1 MLLPKKTKHRKVF
14 KGRIKRQATC
24 GNTVVYGQFG
34 LQSLAANRISSRQI
48 EAARRAMTRSVKR
61 TGRIWIRIFPHR
73 PVTRKSVGAK
83 MGKGKG
89 SPEFFVAQVKKG
101 NDDV

>member
-14 KGRIKRQATC
+14 KGRIKRQATR
-24 GNTVVYGQFG
+24 GNSIAYGQFG
-34 LQSLAANRISSRQI
+34 LQSLEPNRVSSRQI
-48 EAARRAMTRSVKR
+48 ESARRAMSRSVKR

-73 PVTRKSVGAK
+73 PVTQKSTGVK

-89 SPEFFVAQVKKG
+89 APEFFVAQVKKEP
-101 NDDV
+101 